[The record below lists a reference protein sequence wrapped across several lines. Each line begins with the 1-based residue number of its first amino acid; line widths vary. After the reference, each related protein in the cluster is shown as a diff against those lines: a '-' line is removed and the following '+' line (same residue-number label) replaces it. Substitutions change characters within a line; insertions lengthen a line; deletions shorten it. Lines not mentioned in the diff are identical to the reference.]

1 MNLNGKVAVVSGAGS
16 GIGRGLAQL
25 LVSKG
30 AQVAI
35 TDINEV
41 GLQETVGLLGGGHVL
56 SLRLDVADRE
66 AVHAFAR
73 KVESHFGRADVVI
86 ANAGVDLSQKVVD
99 TGYDDFEWLMNIN
112 FWGVVHHV
120 KAFLPGMLERNEG
133 AVVNISSLFGLIGWP
148 CHSAYVAS
156 KFAVRGY
163 TETLRH
169 ELKGTNVKAI
179 CVHPGGVATNIVKS
193 SRYFVD
199 DAGRADKAKM
209 EREFN
214 KVARTSPDRAARIIV
229 EAVEKGRERVMVGRD
244 ASALDRLQRWMPSSY
259 FKVIRAFEGFVR
271 E

>member
-1 MNLNGKVAVVSGAGS
+1 MVSGAGS
-16 GIGRGLAQL
+16 GIGRGLAQV

-30 AQVAI
+30 AQLAI
-35 TDINEV
+35 ADINEA
-41 GLQETVGLLGGGHVL
+41 GLRETGELLGGAKVL
-56 SLRLDVADRE
+56 SQRLDVAERD
-66 AVHAFAR
+66 AVHAFAK
-73 KVESHFGRADVVI
+73 KVEAHYGRADVVI
-86 ANAGVDLSQKVVD
+86 ANAGVDLSQRVVD

-133 AVVNISSLFGLIGWP
+133 ALVNVSSLFGLIGWP

-169 ELKGTNVKAI
+169 ELKGTGVKAI

-199 DAGRADKAKM
+199 DAGRSDKSKM

-214 KVARTSPDRAARIIV
+214 KVARTSPDRAAAIIV
-229 EAVEKGRERVMVGRD
+229 DAVEKGRERVLVGRD
-244 ASALDRLQRWMPSSY
+244 ASALDRLQRWLPGSY